1 MRWQKTGGCEVLSHS
16 GGGVLEKKET
26 PCTRLPAYWLIS
38 KRKRGRTEVLTISVG
53 GEEALPVF
61 SFEEEARLFWLFE
74 DLGADWKVGETT
86 VGEMRHALFGPRT
99 QARAVVLDPL
109 PAILGEETNLLVT
122 LGRERFA
129 RTLGGTEPAAKAA
142 GRNHRRCHPP
152 AS

>member
-1 MRWQKTGGCEVLSHS
+1 MLSEDRRMRDALALWRGET
-16 GGGVLEKKET
+16 LEKRET
-26 PCTRLPAYWLIS
+26 SCTRLPAYWLIS
-38 KRKRGRTEVLTISVG
+38 KRRGGRTEVLTISVG

-74 DLGADWKVGETT
+74 DLGSDWKVGETT
-86 VGEMRHALFGPRT
+86 VAEMRHALFGPRMR
-99 QARAVVLDPL
+99 ARAVVLDPL

-129 RTLGGTEPAAKAA
+129 RTLGGTEPDAKVA
-142 GRNHRRCHPP
+142 GRTHRRCCPP

>member
-1 MRWQKTGGCEVLSHS
+1 M
-16 GGGVLEKKET
+16 EKRET

-38 KRKRGRTEVLTISVG
+38 KRKNGRTELLTISVG

-74 DLGADWKVGETT
+74 DLGADWKVWEPT
-86 VGEMRHALFGPRT
+86 VEEMRNALFGPR
-99 QARAVVLDPL
+99 ARASAVVLDPL

-122 LGRERFA
+122 LERERFA
-129 RTLGGTEPAAKAA
+129 QTLGSTEPDAKPT
-142 GRNHRRCHPP
+142 GRTHRRCHPP